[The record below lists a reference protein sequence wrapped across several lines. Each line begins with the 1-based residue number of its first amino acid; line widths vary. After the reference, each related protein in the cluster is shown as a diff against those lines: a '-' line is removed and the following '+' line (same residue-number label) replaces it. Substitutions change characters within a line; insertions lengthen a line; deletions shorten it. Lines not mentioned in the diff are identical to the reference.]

1 MSDMENPMPGD
12 TRVSVSLAQLRA
24 ELTSLELRLVDRLN
38 GALLNKAD
46 RVIVEQHSQR
56 LSDFGAR
63 LQNLENTVVK
73 RDGPIVQKVEAID
86 QDITSLK
93 TVAGYKKWLWAQTIA
108 LTGIALAVVGL
119 LAQNGGL

>member
-1 MSDMENPMPGD
+1 MENPTPGD

-56 LSDFGAR
+56 LSDYSAR
-63 LQNLENTVVK
+63 LQNLENTAVK
-73 RDGPIVQKVEAID
+73 VDGPVVAKVNSID

-108 LTGIALAVVGL
+108 LSGIALAVVTL
-119 LAQNGGL
+119 IAQNGGVG

>member
-1 MSDMENPMPGD
+1 MPAD

-63 LQNLENTVVK
+63 LQNLENTTVK
-73 RDGPIVQKVEAID
+73 RDGPIVAKVETID

-93 TVAGYKKWLWAQTIA
+93 TVAGYKKWLWAQTVA
-108 LTGIALAVVGL
+108 LAGIALAILGIWI
-119 LAQNGGL
+119 QSGGA